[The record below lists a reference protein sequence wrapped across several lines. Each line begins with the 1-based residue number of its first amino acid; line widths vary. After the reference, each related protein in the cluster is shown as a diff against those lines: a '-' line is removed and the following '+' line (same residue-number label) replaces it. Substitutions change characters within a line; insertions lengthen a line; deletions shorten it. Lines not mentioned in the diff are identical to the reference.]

1 MPSRD
6 SACSASAAACRSA
19 SHSTCVGWCRAKPCT
34 SRSTPCRG
42 CARSSTSCSSRPHA
56 AARRSP
62 STFGCTVPWPVPRRS
77 RPGSLPAWSP
87 GCSRGPGSG
96 SSDGGCARRPG
107 SLEPGQ
113 VTTGR
118 ADRDIPDLQ
127 AYYDG
132 WSALHG
138 GFDPR
143 TAFWPRNWLALAY
156 RLGHPLAR
164 LGVAPDLVTL
174 VTVVV
179 TTLALP
185 PAAPGGAGPL
195 LAVLVVIVSGLLDNI
210 DGCVAVL
217 TGRTSRWGYVVDS
230 LADRLCDAVY
240 LLALWLAGAPA
251 GLCVAAGGA
260 VVLLEY
266 GRARAVGAGF
276 DEIGVITVGER
287 PTRIVVTCFG
297 LAFAAFLPDYAD
309 WSVGAGA
316 AATLGVS
323 VIGAIQFLVV
333 ARRALSGRTDE
344 LGDSATGQG
353 DEREPTAG
361 MRAPTGEEEPPHR

>member
-1 MPSRD
+1 M
-6 SACSASAAACRSA
+6 RS
-19 SHSTCVGWCRAKPCT
+19 
-34 SRSTPCRG
+34 
-42 CARSSTSCSSRPHA
+42 
-56 AARRSP
+56 
-62 STFGCTVPWPVPRRS
+62 
-77 RPGSLPAWSP
+77 
-87 GCSRGPGSG
+87 GSG
-96 SSDGGCARRPG
+96 TPHG
-107 SLEPGQ
+107 
-113 VTTGR
+113 TGR
-118 ADRDIPDLQ
+118 DVPDLQ

-132 WSALHG
+132 WSKLHG

-143 TAFWPRNWLALAY
+143 SAFWPRTWLAMAY
-156 RLGHPLAR
+156 RLGRPLAR

-174 VTVVV
+174 LTVVV
-179 TTLALP
+179 TALALP
-185 PAAPGGAGPL
+185 PAAAGGVWPL
-195 LAVLVVIVSGLLDNI
+195 LAVLVVIASGLLDNL

-230 LADRLCDAVY
+230 LADRVCDAVY

-276 DEIGVITVGER
+276 DEIGLITLGER

-297 LAFAAFLPDYAD
+297 LAFAAFVPEYAN
-309 WSVGAGA
+309 WSAGAGA

-323 VIGAIQFLVV
+323 VVGAVQFLVV

-344 LGDSATGQG
+344 LGHRAAGQG

-361 MRAPTGEEEPPHR
+361 MRAPTGEEQPRHR